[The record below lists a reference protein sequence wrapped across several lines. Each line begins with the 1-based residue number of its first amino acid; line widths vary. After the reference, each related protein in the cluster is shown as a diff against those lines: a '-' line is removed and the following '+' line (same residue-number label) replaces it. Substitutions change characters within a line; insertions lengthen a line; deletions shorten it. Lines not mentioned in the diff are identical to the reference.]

1 MKYIIFKDFSG
12 DPVPVIFPG
21 RVKFD
26 EMREQIPYSEAVSGG
41 YVQLREGKLVCHGE
55 AKELHLSALP
65 EDGAIITGKLSD
77 PVD

>member
-21 RVKFD
+21 RVKFE

-41 YVQLREGKLVCHGE
+41 YVQLRKGKLVCHGE
-55 AKELHLSALP
+55 AKELALSARP
-65 EDGAIITGKLSD
+65 EDSAIITEKMSD
-77 PVD
+77 PAD